1 MKDKKDKKETIVCR
15 CQDISLEE
23 VEQALEQ
30 GICDPEELKRFL
42 HIGMGPCQGRTCG
55 RLVQGLIRR
64 KTGKPPEEIKGTKQ
78 RPPLVSVPIR
88 EFLEAEDE

>member
-1 MKDKKDKKETIVCR
+1 MKDEKDKQDSIVCR

-23 VEQALEQ
+23 VESAIEQ

-55 RLVQGLIRR
+55 RLVLRLIIH
-64 KTGKPPEEIKGTKQ
+64 KTGMSLEKARGAKQ

-88 EFLEAEDE
+88 EFLEAGNE